1 MLSEQ
6 PVTFPVIANISRW
19 PLPRRNNISKRARL
33 PIKLWEFV
41 RKEFGKR
48 EWKKSEMY
56 DMRNNFE
63 KPAQENMH
71 KDHRDV

>member
-1 MLSEQ
+1 M
-6 PVTFPVIANISRW
+6 
-19 PLPRRNNISKRARL
+19 
-33 PIKLWEFV
+33 PIKLWEFL